1 MASGTTRWRSN
12 LSPHTTGSSG
22 EQLLNWYKIQGTK
35 VVSASVNA
43 TNIKANTKLNA
54 PAVVG
59 TTYVQATSYIK
70 LGTSQYLFFGT
81 KQTAATIIANA
92 TALVGGTI
100 AGSLYLSNGG
110 KPGLFVIQSTSVASR
125 LEGY

>member
-12 LSPHTTGSSG
+12 LSPKTTGSSG
-22 EQLLNWYKIQGTK
+22 EQLLSWYKIQGSK

-43 TNIKANTKLNA
+43 TNIKAGTKATA
-54 PAVVG
+54 PAVV
-59 TTYVQATSYIK
+59 ATSYIK
-70 LGTSQYLFFGT
+70 LGTGQYLFFGT

-100 AGSLYLSNGG
+100 AGSLYLGAGS
-110 KPGLFVIQSTSVASR
+110 KPGAWIIKSTSVASK
-125 LEGY
+125 LSGY

>member
-12 LSPHTTGSSG
+12 LEPKTSTSGG
-22 EQLLNWYKIQGTK
+22 EQIRKWYKLQGTK

-43 TNIKANTKLNA
+43 TNIKANTKFTA
-54 PAVVG
+54 PAVV
-59 TTYVQATSYIK
+59 ATSYMK
-70 LGTSQYLFFGT
+70 FGTGQYIFFGT

-92 TALVGGTI
+92 TALAGATV
-100 AGSLYLSNGG
+100 AGSLYLGSGS
-110 KPGLFVIQSTSVASR
+110 KPGVWIIKSTSVASR

>member
-1 MASGTTRWRSN
+1 MGNTRWRSN
-12 LSPHTTGSSG
+12 LKPHSTTQEIQAWS
-22 EQLLNWYKIQGTK
+22 KIQGSK

-43 TNIKANTKLNA
+43 TNIKAGTKVTA
-54 PAVVG
+54 PRAFV
-59 TTYVQATSYIK
+59 TSYLK
-70 LGTSQYLFFGT
+70 LGTAQYIFFGT

-100 AGSLYLSNGG
+100 AGSLYVSGGG
-110 KPGLFVIQSTSVASR
+110 KPGLFVIKSTSVASR